1 MTRDHVTERKPLSPV
16 TVNSELLSLM
26 GHLSG
31 FKDLH
36 LCRKW
41 FLCRVSWLFCFVFL
55 FCFVLFFF
63 KTGHLSRE
71 LYSSTYFS

>member
-1 MTRDHVTERKPLSPV
+1 
-16 TVNSELLSLM
+16 
-26 GHLSG
+26 
-31 FKDLH
+31 
-36 LCRKW
+36 
-41 FLCRVSWLFCFVFL
+41 VSWLFCFVFL